1 MSFNKL
7 DESTAGKIRPR
18 FNFETPLKK
27 KEIMNLIHSQGSSD
41 PTIVCSKYSRFI
53 RLSMPKKQLHTW
65 SPVLNLSFDQQS
77 VRPLG

>member
-27 KEIMNLIHSQGSSD
+27 EEIMDLIHLHGTND
-41 PTIVCSKYSRFI
+41 HTIVCS
-53 RLSMPKKQLHTW
+53 
-65 SPVLNLSFDQQS
+65 N
-77 VRPLG
+77 